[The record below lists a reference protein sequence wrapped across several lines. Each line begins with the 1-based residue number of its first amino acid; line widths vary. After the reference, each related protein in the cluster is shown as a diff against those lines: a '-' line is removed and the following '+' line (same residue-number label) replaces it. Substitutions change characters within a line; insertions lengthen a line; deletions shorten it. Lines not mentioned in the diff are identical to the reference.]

1 MGTLPMSVTV
11 DCIQGILS
19 AVPEPDLF
27 IQAIQALE
35 RGFGAEAAALLVRA
49 LRQPGLNRDRQ
60 VQIRC
65 ALAEAWLLQ
74 DDVRQATEALGAPPQ
89 GRERMDPARLSDLWR
104 VHGRLAVAGGEPSRG
119 IAFLTK
125 ALKQAERGHDS
136 RAIGLAHYELGL
148 CYRQVGDMAIVREH
162 ITSAASALHAAGDR
176 RHLAMV
182 HSLSGV
188 SLAQEG
194 RLDEA
199 LAALRQAERLAVI
212 VEAAD
217 VLATVC
223 GNQANVALIQHRHE
237 QALSLAERS
246 VELQE
251 HSGTPHGLGV
261 ALASLGQICV
271 RVGNLTRAEEAL
283 NRALDVRSPLHFM
296 RETRGAVFDTLAQI
310 HLIRGEH
317 DQASR
322 CLQKARDA
330 YGETLASRWYQWSV
344 RALDARVALR
354 RGDAET
360 ALAASG
366 EVAASG
372 DAPVLYAL
380 QAELISIEAL
390 LALNRADDA
399 QQRLDKVS
407 ARVQPGAMTGTWGE
421 FLRLRGRLHAAAG
434 RATEAYHDFGQ
445 SVSVFDLLGEGY
457 QTGLSYLELGRLA
470 AAAGARSR
478 ANRFLTAAAAVF
490 EGLGA
495 ASDLADARAALN
507 HVPSTAAVAYLGV
520 QMDGDDALV
529 RRIVDASAMPTLL
542 AREGATALVEACDGQ
557 ASALFVQGADG
568 QIHILSA
575 AGCDMDSA
583 RALAAAALRSTSRPG
598 ILVLEAIGRATEG
611 ARFAVLSSARAVTP
625 STLQRFR
632 TLCAVLRQGFDL
644 CLARERPLEGTPG
657 ALERQLEP
665 LLPGFVCASAAMQ
678 RVADQIQRMQGN
690 DLTVLITG
698 ESGTGKDLVARAI
711 HAGSPRRDNMFLPY
725 NCTSATR
732 ELADSQLFGHRRG
745 SFTGA
750 VADQPGVLRTAVG
763 GTLFLDEVGDLP
775 LDVQPKLLRFLEQG
789 EVMPVGDTRP
799 QRVDVRVVAATNV
812 DLESRV
818 SEGRFREDLF
828 YRLSVIRMHVPPLRE
843 RREEIPHLSTFF
855 LREACE
861 RLGKPGVRLHAETLD
876 LFHTFPWPGNVRQLR
891 NEVQRAVAMAPPAG
905 LITPE
910 LLSAAFGTQ
919 GLHVD
924 PTSRSR
930 HRHPTL
936 AAAVEKIEREMIQ
949 SALERAAGNI
959 SESARLLG
967 LTRRGLYL
975 KMDRLGVGAAR
986 SPDSTQAF
994 ERRTNGARTLRRQ
1007 DI

>member
-1 MGTLPMSVTV
+1 
-11 DCIQGILS
+11 
-19 AVPEPDLF
+19 VPESDLYGR
-27 IQAIQALE
+27 AVQALE
-35 RGFGAEAAALLVRA
+35 RGTGAEAASLLVRA
-49 LRQPGLNRDRQ
+49 LKRPGLHRDEQ

-74 DDVRQATEALGAPPQ
+74 DDVRQATEALGPPPE
-89 GRERMDPARLSDLWR
+89 GRERLDPARLSTLWR
-104 VHGRLAVAGGEPSRG
+104 MHGRLAVTRGEPSRG

-125 ALKQAERGHDS
+125 ALRQAERAHES

-148 CYRQVGDMAIVREH
+148 CYRQVGDLAIVREH
-162 ITSAASALHAAGDR
+162 ITKAASALHAAGDR

-188 SLAQEG
+188 TLAQEG

-199 LAALRQAERLAVI
+199 IAALRQAERLAVI
-212 VEAAD
+212 AEAHD

-223 GNQANVALIQHRHE
+223 GNQANVASMQHRHE

-251 HSGTPHGLGV
+251 QAGTPHGLGV

-271 RVGNLTRAEEAL
+271 RVGDLKRAEGAL

-296 RETRGAVFDTLAQI
+296 RETTGAVFDTLAQI

-317 DQASR
+317 DDATR
-322 CLQKARDA
+322 CLLKAREA

-344 RALDARVALR
+344 RALEARVALR
-354 RGDAET
+354 RGDAT
-360 ALAASG
+360 SALAVSA
-366 EVAASG
+366 EVAQSSDTPAI
-372 DAPVLYAL
+372 YAL
-380 QAELISIEAL
+380 QAELTAIESL
-390 LALNRADDA
+390 LALGRTDDA
-399 QQRLDKVS
+399 ERRLEAIS
-407 ARVQPGAMTGTWGE
+407 GRVEPGAMSGTWGE

-457 QTGLSYLELGRLA
+457 QSGLSYLELGRLA

-478 ANRFLTAAAAVF
+478 ATRYLTDAARVF
-490 EGLGA
+490 DALGA
-495 ASDLADARAALN
+495 APDLADAHTALN
-507 HVPSTAAVAYLGV
+507 HVPAVTTGGYLGV

-529 RRIVDASAMPTLL
+529 RRIVDAAVIPALL
-542 AREGATALVEACDGQ
+542 ARDGATALLEACDGQ
-557 ASALFVQGADG
+557 ATVLFVRT
-568 QIHILSA
+568 A
-575 AGCDMDSA
+575 AGAIHLLGTSGCDLQAA
-583 RALAAAALRSTSRPG
+583 RALAAASSRGSAGPPL
-598 ILVLEAIGRATEG
+598 LVTAAIGRAAEG
-611 ARFAVLSSARAVTP
+611 PRFAVLSATRPLAT

-644 CLARERPLEGTPG
+644 CLARDRQPELAA
-657 ALERQLEP
+657 ALERPLEP

-711 HAGSPRRDNMFLPY
+711 HAGSPRNGNMFLPY

-750 VADQPGVLRTAVG
+750 IADQAGVLRTAVG

-789 EVMPVGDTRP
+789 EVLPVGDTRP
-799 QRVDVRVVAATNV
+799 QRVDVRVVAATNA

-818 SEGRFREDLF
+818 SDGKFREDLF
-828 YRLSVIRMHVPPLRE
+828 YRLSVIRIHVPPLRE

-861 RLGKPGVRLHAETLD
+861 RLAKPGVRLTAETLD
-876 LFHTFPWPGNVRQLR
+876 IFDTFAWPGNVRQLR
-891 NEVQRAVAMAPPAG
+891 NEVQRAVAMASPEG
-905 LITPE
+905 SITPE
-910 LLSAAFGTQ
+910 LLSPVFGTQ
-919 GLHVD
+919 D
-924 PTSRSR
+924 PPVGADTRSR
-930 HRHPTL
+930 HRRTTL
-936 AAAVEKIEREMIQ
+936 AAAIEKIEREMIQ
-949 SALERAAGNI
+949 STLERSSGNI
-959 SESARLLG
+959 SETARTLG

-975 KMDRLGVGAAR
+975 KMDRLGV
-986 SPDSTQAF
+986 QA
-994 ERRTNGARTLRRQ
+994 
-1007 DI
+1007 